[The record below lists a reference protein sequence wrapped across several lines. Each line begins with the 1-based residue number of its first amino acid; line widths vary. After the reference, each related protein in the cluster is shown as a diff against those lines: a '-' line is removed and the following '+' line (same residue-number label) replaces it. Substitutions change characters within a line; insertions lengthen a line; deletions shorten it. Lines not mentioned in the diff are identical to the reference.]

1 MNLRH
6 LSAGVAV
13 LLAFSGPAVAQQAGG
28 TLLHAL
34 AGCAGLSDGAAR
46 LACYDRLAPQ
56 VNAAL
61 TAGAPAVQSAPAVAA
76 APPSAPQAPAAP
88 AVAATQPPAPKD
100 QSSWFGF
107 DMGDLFGSSPK
118 AQTTPAQFGAD
129 QLPQK
134 PQQQASAQPRE
145 IDSITAGLTEYAKTP
160 FGKFIVFLDNGQ
172 IWRQLQGDGTV
183 AYFPH
188 KLKGVSVEIS
198 RGLLGSYNMHLVG
211 SARTYKVERVK

>member
-6 LSAGVAV
+6 FFTGAAISLAV
-13 LLAFSGPAVAQQAGG
+13 SGAAAAQGADGALLQALG
-28 TLLHAL
+28 
-34 AGCAGLSDGAAR
+34 GCAGLSDNAAR

-56 VNAAL
+56 VKAAL
-61 TAGAPAVQSAPAVAA
+61 AVPAATAA
-76 APPSAPQAPAAP
+76 APPSAPEAP
-88 AVAATQPPAPKD
+88 AVASAQRPTEKD

-118 AQTTPAQFGAD
+118 AQTTPGQFGAD

-134 PQQQASAQPRE
+134 QASVQKHE
-145 IDSITAGLTEYAKTP
+145 IDSITAGLQEYAKTP

-172 IWRQLQGDGTV
+172 IWRQLQGDDGV
-183 AYFPH
+183 AYFPRD
-188 KLKGVSVEIS
+188 LKGVSVEIS